1 MSLFK
6 PILSWTTKSLLLL
19 VTSSV
24 LTVKDNFVSYMQLVQ
39 GEEIF
44 QPIPERAQFKQVGV
58 RVGVGEKGKNP
69 FNIDLKIPIK
79 IPRPTYLFLHLIL
92 RS

>member
-6 PILSWTTKSLLLL
+6 PIRSWTTKSLLLL

-24 LTVKDNFVSYMQLVQ
+24 LTVKDNFVSYMLLVQ
-39 GEEIF
+39 GEGIF
-44 QPIPERAQFKQVGV
+44 QPITERAKFKQVGS
-58 RVGVGEKGKNP
+58 RVGEGEKGKNP
-69 FNIDLKIPIK
+69 FNIDLKISIK
-79 IPRPTYLFLHLIL
+79 IPRLTYLFFHQIL